1 MSFTG
6 EFYNTIDQ
14 KNRLSIP
21 AKYRKSLDIVNDK
34 TFVITRGFDSC
45 LFLYPLSE
53 WKLVEKQL
61 SSLSSIRGSNRNF
74 IRSIVRYANYVRY
87 DSQGRI
93 QIPDNLL
100 EYANINKNITVIGVI
115 KKIELWDEKTLND
128 YEKSKSNFTD
138 DDFNDL
144 ANQINF

>member
-1 MSFTG
+1 MST
-6 EFYNTIDQ
+6 
-14 KNRLSIP
+14 
-21 AKYRKSLDIVNDK
+21 
-34 TFVITRGFDSC
+34 
-45 LFLYPLSE
+45 
-53 WKLVEKQL
+53 
-61 SSLSSIRGSNRNF
+61 IRGKNRNF
-74 IRSIVRYANYVRY
+74 IRSIVRYAHYVQY

-93 QIPDNLL
+93 QIPENLL

>member
-1 MSFTG
+1 M
-6 EFYNTIDQ
+6 
-14 KNRLSIP
+14 K
-21 AKYRKSLDIVNDK
+21 
-34 TFVITRGFDSC
+34 
-45 LFLYPLSE
+45 
-53 WKLVEKQL
+53 
-61 SSLSSIRGSNRNF
+61 
-74 IRSIVRYANYVRY
+74 Y

-93 QIPDNLL
+93 QIPENLL